1 MIKTPRVIVV
11 GDLHIAQTRNVFVGD
26 EFSQSLTDQFFK
38 FDMDRVIR
46 QQNIQRERNARKG
59 FYDYNL
65 R

>member
-1 MIKTPRVIVV
+1 MRKTPRVIVV

-26 EFSQSLTDQFFK
+26 VFS
-38 FDMDRVIR
+38 